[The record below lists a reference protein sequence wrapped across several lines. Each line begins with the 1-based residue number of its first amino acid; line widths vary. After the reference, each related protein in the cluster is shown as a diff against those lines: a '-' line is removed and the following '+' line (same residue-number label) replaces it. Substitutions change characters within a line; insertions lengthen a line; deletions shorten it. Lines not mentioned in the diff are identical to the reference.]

1 MKLHTVQD
9 VVQICEVGRMSKY
22 ILGKPQIKR
31 LLEGKTVMDGHG
43 RKFVAGDNIKEVLQ
57 TLDDYNAYDKFEV
70 VIEDGKFD
78 MRKKVE

>member
-1 MKLHTVQD
+1 
-9 VVQICEVGRMSKY
+9 MSKY

-78 MRKKVE
+78 MRKKVQ

>member
-1 MKLHTVQD
+1 
-9 VVQICEVGRMSKY
+9 MSKY

-43 RKFVAGDNIKEVLQ
+43 RKFVAGYNIKEVLQ

>member
-1 MKLHTVQD
+1 
-9 VVQICEVGRMSKY
+9 MSKY

-31 LLEGKTVMDGHG
+31 LLEGKTVMDGNG

-57 TLDDYNAYDKFEV
+57 TLDDYNAYDIFEV
-70 VIEDGKFD
+70 VIDDGKFD

>member
-1 MKLHTVQD
+1 MA
-9 VVQICEVGRMSKY
+9 RY

-43 RKFVAGDNIKEVLQ
+43 RKFCVGDDIKEVLQ
-57 TLDDYNAYDKFEV
+57 MLDNYNLYDKFEV
-70 VIEDGKFD
+70 YIENGKLD

>member
-1 MKLHTVQD
+1 
-9 VVQICEVGRMSKY
+9 MSNY

-43 RKFVAGDNIKEVLQ
+43 RKFCAGDNIKQVLQ
-57 TLDDYNAYDKFEV
+57 MLDEHNLYDKFEV
-70 VIEDGKFD
+70 VIENGVFD

>member
-1 MKLHTVQD
+1 MA
-9 VVQICEVGRMSKY
+9 KY

-43 RKFVAGDNIKEVLQ
+43 RKFYAGDNIKEVLQ
-57 TLDDYNAYDKFEV
+57 KLDEYNLYDQFEV
-70 VIEDGKFD
+70 VIENGSFD

>member
-1 MKLHTVQD
+1 
-9 VVQICEVGRMSKY
+9 MSKY

>member
-1 MKLHTVQD
+1 
-9 VVQICEVGRMSKY
+9 MSKY

-78 MRKKVE
+78 MRNKVE

>member
-1 MKLHTVQD
+1 
-9 VVQICEVGRMSKY
+9 MSKY

-31 LLEGKTVMDGHG
+31 LLEGKTVMDGNG

-57 TLDDYNAYDKFEV
+57 TLDDYNAYDIFEV